1 MRDNGVNAA
10 FLEPSAVVPVLPMVV
25 IGISIRDASQA
36 GSHSTR
42 KNQVGA
48 TGPSNLWLLSS
59 SFAYRF
65 FLVMRTHDS
74 AERGGGDS
82 IEAAGEMASSTLR
95 V

>member
-10 FLEPSAVVPVLPMVV
+10 FLEPSAVVPVLPMVM

-48 TGPSNLWLLSS
+48 TGPSNL
-59 SFAYRF
+59 
-65 FLVMRTHDS
+65 
-74 AERGGGDS
+74 
-82 IEAAGEMASSTLR
+82 
-95 V
+95 